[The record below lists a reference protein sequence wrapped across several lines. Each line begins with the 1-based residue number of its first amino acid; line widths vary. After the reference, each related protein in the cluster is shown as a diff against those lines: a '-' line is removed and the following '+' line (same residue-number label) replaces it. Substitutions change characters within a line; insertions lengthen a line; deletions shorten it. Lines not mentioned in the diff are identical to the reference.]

1 MVAAKRVSK
10 SDLFGVAINVDPW
23 RQLLLQEGAQKISY
37 YDGLRFA
44 KAKDREQPLPPT
56 AVVVI

>member
-23 RQLLLQEGAQKISY
+23 RQLLLQEGAQNISN
-37 YDGLRFA
+37 YDGLGFA
-44 KAKDREQPLPPT
+44 DAKNRKQPVPPT
-56 AVVVI
+56 AVVV